1 MIRFARMN
9 FVPAAVVALV
19 AGLLALPGVT
29 AAEAATS
36 SLRFSKVYYDSPGAD
51 SGSNTSLN
59 AEWIRIKNYSTTTKK
74 YLTGWTVRDKSAH
87 IYKFGAFALN
97 PGASV
102 TLYTGK
108 GTNSSTKRYWAYN
121 GYIWNNSGDTA
132 YLRSSNGTLM
142 DTCAW
147 TAVGV
152 GSKLC

>member
-1 MIRFARMN
+1 MINLLRKNA
-9 FVPAAVVALV
+9 VPAAVIALV
-19 AGLLALPGVT
+19 AGLLALPGIT

-36 SLRFSKVYYDSPGAD
+36 SLRFSKVFYDSPGAD

-59 AEWIRIKNYSTTTKK
+59 TEWIRIKNYSTTKK

-87 IYKFGAFALN
+87 IYKFGTFALN

-108 GTNSSTKRYWAYN
+108 GANSSTKRYWGSAY
-121 GYIWNNSGDTA
+121 YIWNNSGDTA

-147 TAVGV
+147 TSVSVGY
-152 GSKLC
+152 KTC